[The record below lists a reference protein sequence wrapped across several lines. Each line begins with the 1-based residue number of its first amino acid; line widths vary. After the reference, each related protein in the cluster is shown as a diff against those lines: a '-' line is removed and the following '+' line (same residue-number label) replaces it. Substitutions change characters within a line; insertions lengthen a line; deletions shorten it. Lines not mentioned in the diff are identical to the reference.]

1 MNKRLFVP
9 CMLLSLILE
18 STLHSQQFTDVKAAS
33 FIEQKT
39 LVLYDA
45 ASGAI
50 PSEALMD
57 FTDFPPGAASTTYV
71 YGVTIMDTSL
81 SGTDTFA
88 GWVSGPAITSGFP
101 VLDRTAGIQVSFT
114 LQLDSEMHTR
124 NHRAG
129 FNLILLDQNA
139 KGIELAFWENEIWA
153 QNDDRTGGMFTHGEG
168 IAFSTTAGLADYQ
181 LTMIEDTY
189 TLTASSQVL
198 LSGPVRDYS
207 PFEGFPDPYET
218 PNFLFFGDNSTSA
231 QARVRLRTVSITGTE
246 PALPAITNTGTST
259 SNSQPTASFTPPP
272 PSVIPLPSPTPAPT
286 RIVVELASSG
296 WLVLAV
302 TLAGV
307 TLGNKIRGRYIR
319 HS

>member
-1 MNKRLFVP
+1 MNKRLFFP
-9 CMLLSLILE
+9 CILLLSILG
-18 STLHSQQFTDVKAAS
+18 STLHSQNFTDVKAAS

-57 FTDFPPGAASTTYV
+57 FTDFPPGAASLAYAD
-71 YGVTIMDTSL
+71 GVTIMDTSI

-101 VLDRTAGIQVSFT
+101 VLDRAAGVQVNFT
-114 LQLDSEMHTR
+114 LQLESEMHTR
-124 NHRAG
+124 NQRAG
-129 FNLILLDQNA
+129 FNLILLDKNA

-153 QNDDRTGGMFTHGEG
+153 QNDDHTGGMFTHGEG

-189 TLTASSQVL
+189 TLTANSQVL

-231 QARVRLRTVSITGTE
+231 QARVRLRSVSITGTE
-246 PALPAITNTGTST
+246 PALPAITNTSTST
-259 SNSQPTASFTPPP
+259 SNPQPTVSFTSS
-272 PSVIPLPSPTPAPT
+272 PSATPVPSSTPSPSGIA
-286 RIVVELASSG
+286 VELCSSG
-296 WLVLAV
+296 WMFLTV
-302 TLAGV
+302 TFAGV
-307 TLGNKIRGRYIR
+307 TLGNKIRARYIR